1 MPNIVNP
8 VTNMNGWCNSL
19 YTHYVTIIHR
29 PEDNSN
35 LLTAAITVQNN
46 SASAFT
52 LSSFIQWLKQKGFI
66 FDFSQTPDVFRL
78 YPGNILYKN
87 ATYPGISVNE
97 DGNIFSFDVLNGSI
111 SIDNDV
117 ILSDIVLV
125 N

>member
-1 MPNIVNP
+1 MLNIINP
-8 VTNMNGWCNSL
+8 VTNMQGGGNSL

-66 FDFSQTPDVFRL
+66 FDFSQDPYVLRL
-78 YPGNILYKN
+78 YPGNIFYKN
-87 ATYPGISVNE
+87 VTYPGISVNE
-97 DGNIFSFDVLNGSI
+97 EGDVFSFDVLNGSI

-117 ILSDIVLV
+117 ILSDVVLI

>member
-1 MPNIVNP
+1 MLNIINP
-8 VTNMNGWCNSL
+8 VTNMKGGGNSL

-66 FDFSQTPDVFRL
+66 SDFSQDPYVLRL
-78 YPGNILYKN
+78 YPGNIFYKN
-87 ATYPGISVNE
+87 VTYPGISVNE
-97 DGNIFSFDVLNGSI
+97 EGDVFSFDVLNGGI

-117 ILSDIVLV
+117 ILSDVVLI

>member
-1 MPNIVNP
+1 MLNIINP
-8 VTNMNGWCNSL
+8 VTNMQGGGNSL

-66 FDFSQTPDVFRL
+66 FDFFQAPYVFRL
-78 YPGNILYKN
+78 YPGYVLYK
-87 ATYPGISVNE
+87 TEMYPGISVNE
-97 DGNIFSFDVLNGSI
+97 DGTTFAFDVFNGTL
-111 SIDNDV
+111 SIDSEV
-117 ILSDIVLV
+117 ILTDIVMF